1 MRSCSR
7 TFPSSD
13 YAPTELPVRPWRKGR
28 RLTAHLLRIAG
39 WLVCSYALRTPS
51 LHLLGGGG
59 DHDGVVTLGL
69 ARGRKFL
76 GAASVRTVADDSPGF
91 RRSRLWLEATLRK
104 SPVAITDPTLTAAL
118 GGLSDPLDYQGSD
131 RHPQRQQGIAQ
142 PNRRQQPP
150 SACLT
155 RSQFICSQS

>member
-7 TFPSSD
+7 TYTSSD
-13 YAPTELPVRPWRKGR
+13 YAPTELPVWPVAQGPSSARA
-28 RLTAHLLRIAG
+28 LTTHCGLAG
-39 WLVCSYALRTPS
+39 LFYALRTPS

-131 RHPQRQQGIAQ
+131 RHPQRQQGIAC
-142 PNRRQQPP
+142 RCA
-150 SACLT
+150 SACSTCAGYSHLPHPP
-155 RSQFICSQS
+155 RR